1 MIFGIAVGDVNGLRI
16 TLRHIVAVEGKT
28 GRVEML
34 ETLVN
39 SFAGTDSEGQ
49 FAEEHIT
56 AIRME
61 FIERTT
67 ELKPIEHRGVDS
79 LAQEEVERCIG
90 KKLRREGQ
98 GCIGKAQAIEDHPSD
113 SFTRCKSFL
122 LIGHKACIDHGD
134 ES

>member
-16 TLRHIVAVEGKT
+16 TLRSIGATQGKT
-28 GRVEML
+28 CGIEMV

-39 SFAGTDSEGQ
+39 AFVGTDSEGQ

-56 AIRME
+56 AIRMDL
-61 FIERTT
+61 IERAP
-67 ELKPIEHRGVDS
+67 ELKPIEHLGVDS
-79 LAQEEVERCIG
+79 SAEEEVERFIG

-98 GCIGKAQAIEDHPSD
+98 GFIGKAQAIEDHPSD
-113 SFTRCKSFL
+113 GFPRCKGFL
-122 LIGHKACIDHGD
+122 LIGRKACIDHVD